1 VSSSLSQAVVLITG
15 ATGGIGSALVPL
27 LAQAGAHLV
36 LAARREGPLA
46 TLAEKAVALGA
57 ASGVGIPTD
66 VTDYAQVEALVTQ
79 TLQRHGRIDVL
90 INLAGAGILKP
101 APQITPADLERMLA
115 VNLKGSFYTSQLVA
129 NAMREQKSGHI
140 LNFPGILGRHP
151 MAMASAYCAAKF
163 GVVGFTK
170 CMADELKRFG
180 VRFTLFYFGGID
192 SPFWDPISLKV
203 QRDKMLS
210 PATAAEA
217 IRFVLTL
224 PANAVPNEVVLQ
236 PESHQFL

>member
-1 VSSSLSQAVVLITG
+1 
-15 ATGGIGSALVPL
+15 
-27 LAQAGAHLV
+27 
-36 LAARREGPLA
+36 
-46 TLAEKAVALGA
+46 
-57 ASGVGIPTD
+57 
-66 VTDYAQVEALVTQ
+66 
-79 TLQRHGRIDVL
+79 
-90 INLAGAGILKP
+90 
-101 APQITPADLERMLA
+101 MLA

>member
-1 VSSSLSQAVVLITG
+1 MSSSLSQAVVLVTG

-36 LAARREGPLA
+36 LAARREDPLH
-46 TLAEKAVALGA
+46 TLAEKAVSLGA
-57 ASGVGIPTD
+57 ASGVGIPAD
-66 VTDYAQVEALVTQ
+66 VTDYAQVEALVAQ
-79 TLQRHGRIDVL
+79 TLQKHGRLDVL
-90 INLAGAGILKP
+90 INLSGAGILKP

-210 PATAAEA
+210 PAMAAEA

>member
-1 VSSSLSQAVVLITG
+1 MASSLSQAVILITG
-15 ATGGIGSALVPL
+15 ATGGIGSALVPR
-27 LAQAGAHLV
+27 LAQAGSHLV
-36 LAARREGPLA
+36 LAARRAEPLQE
-46 TLAEKAVALGA
+46 LVEKATALGVGSA
-57 ASGVGIPTD
+57 TGIPAD
-66 VTDYAQVEALVTQ
+66 VTDSAQVETLVDQ
-79 TLQRHGRIDVL
+79 TVRQHGRIDVL

-101 APQITPADLERMLA
+101 TPQITPEDLERMVS
-115 VNLKGSFYTSQLVA
+115 VNLKGSFLTSQRAA
-129 NAMREQKSGHI
+129 NYMREQKSGHI

-163 GVVGFTK
+163 GVVGFSK

-192 SPFWDPISLKV
+192 SPFWDPIHLKV

-210 PATAAEA
+210 PVTAAEA
-217 IRFVLTL
+217 ICFALMA
-224 PANAVPNEVVLQ
+224 PAGAVPSEVVLQ

>member
-1 VSSSLSQAVVLITG
+1 M
-15 ATGGIGSALVPL
+15 PL
-27 LAQAGAHLV
+27 LAQAGSHLV
-36 LAARREGPLA
+36 LAARREEPLQ
-46 TLAEKAVALGA
+46 TLAEKSVSLGA
-57 ASGVGIPTD
+57 ASGLGIPTD
-66 VTDYAQVEALVTQ
+66 VTDYAQVEALVAQ
-79 TLQRHGRIDVL
+79 TVQKHGRIDVL

-101 APQITPADLERMLA
+101 TPQITPADLEQMVS
-115 VNLKGSFYTSQLVA
+115 VNLRGSFYTSQLTA
-129 NAMREQKSGHI
+129 NHMREQKSGHI

-163 GVVGFTK
+163 AVVGFSK

-210 PATAAEA
+210 PATAVEA
-217 IRFVLTL
+217 IRFALTA
-224 PANAVPNEVVLQ
+224 PASAVPSEVVLQ

>member
-1 VSSSLSQAVVLITG
+1 MSSPLSQAVILITG
-15 ATGGIGSALVPL
+15 ATGGIGSVLVPM
-27 LAQAGAHLV
+27 LAQAGSHLV
-36 LAARREGPLA
+36 LAARREEPLR
-46 TLAEKAVALGA
+46 TLVEKSLSLGA

-66 VTDYAQVEALVTQ
+66 VTDYAQVEALVNQ
-79 TLQRHGRIDVL
+79 TVQKHGRIDVL

-101 APQITPADLERMLA
+101 APQLTPADLERMLA
-115 VNLKGSFYTSQLVA
+115 VNLKGSFYTSQLAA
-129 NAMREQKSGHI
+129 NPMREQKSGHI
-140 LNFPGILGRHP
+140 LNFPGVLGRYP

-163 GVVGFTK
+163 GVVGFSK

-217 IRFVLTL
+217 ICFALTA
-224 PANAVPNEVVLQ
+224 PAGAVPSEIVLQ

>member
-1 VSSSLSQAVVLITG
+1 M
-15 ATGGIGSALVPL
+15 PL

-36 LAARREGPLA
+36 LAARREDPLR
-46 TLAEKAVALGA
+46 TLAEKAGALGA
-57 ASGVGIPTD
+57 ASAFGIPTD
-66 VTDYAQVEALVTQ
+66 VTDYAQVEALVNQ
-79 TLQRHGRIDVL
+79 TLQRHSRIDVV

-101 APQITPADLERMLA
+101 VQQITPAELEVMLA
-115 VNLKGSFYTSQLVA
+115 VNLKGSFYTSQLAA
-129 NAMREQKSGHI
+129 NAMRQQKSGHI

-210 PATAAEA
+210 PVTAAEA
-217 IRFVLTL
+217 IHFVLTL

>member
-1 VSSSLSQAVVLITG
+1 MTSSLSQAVILITG
-15 ATGGIGSALVPL
+15 ATGGIGSALVPRL
-27 LAQAGAHLV
+27 VQMGSHLI
-36 LAARREGPLA
+36 LAARRAEPLQTLVQKA
-46 TLAEKAVALGA
+46 TVH
-57 ASGVGIPTD
+57 GVGSATGIPTD
-66 VTDYAQVEALVTQ
+66 VTNYAQVEALVAQ
-79 TLQRHGRIDVL
+79 TVQQHGRIDVL

-101 APQITPADLERMLA
+101 APQITPEDLERMLS

-129 NAMREQKSGHI
+129 NHMREQKSGHI

-163 GVVGFTK
+163 GVVGFSK

-180 VRFTLFYFGGID
+180 VRFTLFYFGGVD

-217 IRFVLTL
+217 IQFALSA
-224 PANAVPNEVVLQ
+224 PPNAVPSEVVLQ

>member
-1 VSSSLSQAVVLITG
+1 M
-15 ATGGIGSALVPL
+15 PR
-27 LAQAGAHLV
+27 LAQAGSHLV
-36 LAARREGPLA
+36 LAARRAEPLQA
-46 TLAEKAVALGA
+46 LVEKAATLGA
-57 ASGVGIPTD
+57 ASGLGIPVD
-66 VTDYAQVEALVTQ
+66 VTDYAQVEVLVAQ
-79 TLQRHGRIDVL
+79 TVQKHGRIDVL

-101 APQITPADLERMLA
+101 APQITPADLERMLS
-115 VNLKGSFYTSQLVA
+115 VNLKGSFYTSQWVA
-129 NAMREQKSGHI
+129 NHMREQKSGHI

-163 GVVGFTK
+163 AVVGFSK

-180 VRFTLFYFGGID
+180 VRFTLFYFGGVD

-217 IRFVLTL
+217 IQFALSA
-224 PANAVPNEVVLQ
+224 PANAVPSEVVLQ

>member
-1 VSSSLSQAVVLITG
+1 MTSSLSQAVILITG
-15 ATGGIGSALVPL
+15 ATGGIGSALVPR
-27 LAQAGAHLV
+27 LAQAGSHLV
-36 LAARREGPLA
+36 LTARRAEPLQA
-46 TLAEKAVALGA
+46 LVEKAAALGA
-57 ASGVGIPTD
+57 ASGLGIPVD
-66 VTDYAQVEALVTQ
+66 VTDYAQVEALVAQ
-79 TLQRHGRIDVL
+79 TVQKHGRIDVL

-101 APQITPADLERMLA
+101 APQITPEDLEQMLS
-115 VNLKGSFYTSQLVA
+115 VNLKGSFYTSQWVA
-129 NAMREQKSGHI
+129 NHMREQKSGHI

-163 GVVGFTK
+163 AVVGFSK

-180 VRFTLFYFGGID
+180 VRFTLFYFGGVD

-217 IRFVLTL
+217 IQFALSA
-224 PANAVPNEVVLQ
+224 PANAVPSEVVLQ